1 MAIEGFI
8 AGVTIVAMVLVVIS
22 CCCCM
27 ISYHV
32 MALQVLTIGTE
43 SNRSG
48 KIAPD
53 SRGALLVVSTASE

>member
-1 MAIEGFI
+1 MAIDGFI
-8 AGVTIVAMVLVVIS
+8 AGVTIVATALVVIS

-43 SNRSG
+43 PNRSG

-53 SRGALLVVSTASE
+53 SRGAPLIVSTTSE